1 MKHLNPLKPLH
12 CGPDEPEMSF
22 KLRLRVEYKIELH
35 TRAWSRSGASHHA
48 WPATWDENENNLNT
62 LKPLAQILIFIF
74 LLFTK
79 HGWIKQVFRVRV
91 SPSCV

>member
-35 TRAWSRSGASHHA
+35 TRAWVSEAGPHAS
-48 WPATWDENENNLNT
+48 
-62 LKPLAQILIFIF
+62 AQIRGMK
-74 LLFTK
+74 TK
-79 HGWIKQVFRVRV
+79 IT
-91 SPSCV
+91 